1 MYYNLYY
8 IATCIGMKLQVKFW
22 GFFFFACMHGE
33 VQIYVIIICI
43 FFLDIP
49 IAACCTYNY
58 NNTL

>member
-1 MYYNLYY
+1 MYRNEITGKVLG
-8 IATCIGMKLQVKFW
+8 I
-22 GFFFFACMHGE
+22 FFFACMHGE

>member
-1 MYYNLYY
+1 MYRNEITGKVLG
-8 IATCIGMKLQVKFW
+8 I
-22 GFFFFACMHGE
+22 FFFFACMHGE